1 MSSAPKAR
9 WAGGDF
15 VRGRSELLS
24 GRGST
29 LESVAEVLKVFL
41 SDLQLRYFFDHR
53 REVCQRA
60 DLSRRRRG
68 GGPDHSPSRSQNE
81 RILNR
86 FERHAALVKLGREHS
101 VRAAGGAAR
110 ARSRTVG
117 SQKPAY
123 IVALF
128 HELSPVARA
137 ARDH

>member
-41 SDLQLRYFFDHR
+41 SDLQLQYFFDHR

-60 DLSRRRRG
+60 DDAERRSIGGARQATRG
-68 GGPDHSPSRSQNE
+68 GESQ
-81 RILNR
+81 RILDR
-86 FERHAALVKLGREHS
+86 FQRHAALVQLDGEQT
-101 VRAAGGAAR
+101 VGAAHHT
-110 ARSRTVG
+110 ASAGSRSIG
-117 SQKPAY
+117 FQKPAD
-123 IVALF
+123 IFALF
-128 HELSPVARA
+128 HEFSLADRA
-137 ARDH
+137 AKRR